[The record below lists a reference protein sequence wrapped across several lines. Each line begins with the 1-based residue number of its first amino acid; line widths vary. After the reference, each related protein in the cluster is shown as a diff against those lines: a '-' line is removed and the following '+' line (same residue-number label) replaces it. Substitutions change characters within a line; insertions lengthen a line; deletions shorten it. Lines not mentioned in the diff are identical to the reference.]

1 MRGNVRPPSARG
13 QRRYVPARSR
23 HPAKRVTILAV
34 TTDRR
39 DFLKQAAL
47 TAVSATGVGASDV
60 LAQGTGTPAQGRAP
74 VPTRAPSRA
83 LDPALLR
90 ALGDAI
96 LPELLG
102 ADGRAR
108 VVTAFATWLAGYVP
122 VAEEM
127 HGYGY
132 AELTYTPPDPAPGWR
147 AQLQALDLLA
157 RRTRRRGFAQLDL
170 VGRRAVLDA
179 AIRDGRN
186 GAIPSSPLQAHHV
199 AVALLAHWA
208 ATSDAQDLAYG
219 ARIGA
224 GQCRSL
230 AETARRPLPIAGET
244 RR

>member
-1 MRGNVRPPSARG
+1 MTPDRRTFVRSTVLGAAAAALPASADAEAIQPPAARG
-13 QRRYVPARSR
+13 PA
-23 HPAKRVTILAV
+23 P
-34 TTDRR
+34 
-39 DFLKQAAL
+39 Q
-47 TAVSATGVGASDV
+47 
-60 LAQGTGTPAQGRAP
+60 P
-74 VPTRAPSRA
+74 PSRA
-83 LDPALLR
+83 LDPAMLA
-90 ALGDAI
+90 ALGDAV
-96 LPELLG
+96 LPESLG
-102 ADGRAR
+102 AAGRAGA
-108 VVTAFATWLAGYVP
+108 VAAFAAWLAAYAP

-157 RRTRRRGFAQLDL
+157 RRSRRRGFAQLDL
-170 VGRRAVLDA
+170 AGRRAVLDA

-186 GAIPSSPLQAHHV
+186 GTIPSSPLQADHV
-199 AVALLAHWA
+199 AVALLSHWA

-230 AETARRPLPIAGET
+230 AETARRPLPIVGET

>member
-1 MRGNVRPPSARG
+1 M
-13 QRRYVPARSR
+13 
-23 HPAKRVTILAV
+23 LA
-34 TTDRR
+34 
-39 DFLKQAAL
+39 
-47 TAVSATGVGASDV
+47 
-60 LAQGTGTPAQGRAP
+60 
-74 VPTRAPSRA
+74 
-83 LDPALLR
+83 
-90 ALGDAI
+90 ALGDAV
-96 LPELLG
+96 LPESLG
-102 ADGRAR
+102 AAGRAGA
-108 VVTAFATWLAGYVP
+108 VAAFTSWLAAYAP

-170 VGRRAVLDA
+170 AGRRAVLDVA
-179 AIRDGRN
+179 LRDGRN
-186 GAIPSSPLQAHHV
+186 GTIPSSPLRADHV
-199 AVALLAHWA
+199 AVALLSHWA

-230 AETARRPLPIAGET
+230 AETARRPLPIVGET

>member
-1 MRGNVRPPSARG
+1 MT
-13 QRRYVPARSR
+13 
-23 HPAKRVTILAV
+23 H
-34 TTDRR
+34 DRR
-39 DFLKQAAL
+39 TFLRSTVLGAAAAAL
-47 TAVSATGVGASDV
+47 PASAEAEAAQPAAVRG
-60 LAQGTGTPAQGRAP
+60 PAPQPPPR
-74 VPTRAPSRA
+74 T
-83 LDPALLR
+83 LDPAMLA
-90 ALGDAI
+90 ALGDAV
-96 LPELLG
+96 LPESLG
-102 ADGRAR
+102 AAGRAGA
-108 VVTAFATWLAGYVP
+108 VAAFAAWLAAYAP

-170 VGRRAVLDA
+170 AGRRSVLDA
-179 AIRDGRN
+179 ALRGAGN
-186 GAIPSSPLQAHHV
+186 GAIPSSPLQADHV

-230 AETARRPLPIAGET
+230 AETARRPLPLAGET